1 MTAKNKTA
9 PWVRIGDYIE
19 ECDERNTEGKYT
31 LDDVRGI
38 STDKKFISTK
48 ANMDGVSL
56 TSYKEVNP
64 SGFVYVADTSRRGD
78 KIALAHNSTEQSL
91 LVSSVYTVFKTKD
104 GLLPEYLYLLLS
116 RGEFDRY
123 ARFNSWGS
131 ARETFDWE
139 EMCRINIPLPS
150 IEVQQELVDTYT
162 GLKRLAEENEALIAP
177 LTEACQAF
185 IVDCQKKY
193 PTVEL
198 GKYIEECDERNT
210 EGKYTLDD
218 VRGIS
223 TDKKFIS
230 TKANMDGVSLTSYK
244 EVNPSGFVYVADTS
258 RRGDKIALAHN
269 STEQS
274 LLVSSVYTVFKTKD
288 GLLPEYL
295 YLLLSRGE
303 FDRYARFNS
312 WGSARET
319 FDWTELCRVSIALPP
334 PEVQQSIVNLY
345 HYIEEAK
352 KIASEARAQLQT
364 LCPAL
369 IQYAEHH

>member
-9 PWVRIGDYIE
+9 PWVRLGDYIE

-38 STDKKFISTK
+38 SADKKFISTK

-104 GLLPEYLYLLLS
+104 GLLPEYLYLLLG

-210 EGKYTLDD
+210 EGKYSEKDCVGVNIDKELNPM
-218 VRGIS
+218 RGNLES
-223 TDKKFIS
+223 KKFELF
-230 TKANMDGVSLTSYK
+230 KLVFHGY
-244 EVNPSGFVYVADTS
+244 FVYNPRGSRKLGLGFNGSSNIYITTFNNVTFQVTS
-258 RRGDKIALAHN
+258 SALM
-269 STEQS
+269 S
-274 LLVSSVYTVFKTKD
+274 
-288 GLLPEYL
+288 EYL
-295 YLLLSRGE
+295 YILLSRKE
-303 FDRYARFNS
+303 FDRNAEFRS
-312 WGSARET
+312 WGSSTEVFSWSALCET
-319 FDWTELCRVSIALPP
+319 IIPLPP
-334 PEVQQSIVNLY
+334 LEVQESIVNLY
-345 HYIEEAK
+345 HCIEEAR
-352 KIASEARAQLQT
+352 KIAREARAQLQN

-369 IQYAEHH
+369 IQYAEHN

>member
-1 MTAKNKTA
+1 
-9 PWVRIGDYIE
+9 
-19 ECDERNTEGKYT
+19 
-31 LDDVRGI
+31 
-38 STDKKFISTK
+38 
-48 ANMDGVSL
+48 MDGVVL
-56 TSYKEVNP
+56 NPYKLLKPLEF
-64 SGFVYVADTSRRGD
+64 GYVTVTSRNGD
-78 KIALAHNSTEQSL
+78 KITLAINQEKATY
-91 LVSSVYTVFKTKD
+91 LVSSSYQVFKTKH

-116 RGEFDRY
+116 RSEFDRY

-131 ARETFDWE
+131 ARETFCWK
-139 EMCRINIPLPS
+139 EMCRVNIPLPS
-150 IEVQQELVDTYT
+150 PKVQQELVDTYT
-162 GLKRLAEENEALIAP
+162 GLKRLAEENDALIAP

-244 EVNPSGFVYVADTS
+244 VVNPSAFVYVADTS

-274 LLVSSVYTVFKTKD
+274 LLVSSIYTVFKTKD

-295 YLLLSRGE
+295 YLLLSREE

-334 PEVQQSIVNLY
+334 PEVQQSIINLY
-345 HYIEEAK
+345 HCIEEAK